1 MNDKAYLKNLKFIV
15 TFLELEMQKVKKTVD
30 NPTDK
35 LLRIRKLESQKDA
48 IIKMINEKIV
58 TQTMIKEEKVS
69 HKKSTKKVT
78 KKAAPKEVK
87 KTAKKAAK
95 KTVKKTAKKK

>member
-78 KKAAPKEVK
+78 KKTAPKEVK

-95 KTVKKTAKKK
+95 KTAKKK